1 LVVVSPPGPGPERE
15 KREMALD
22 REGPWTGHEDSFGGS
37 EVVSLVEAAA
47 VAEVVA
53 SGFLSMGGWRKKEV
67 KPDMEG

>member
-1 LVVVSPPGPGPERE
+1 MVSPPGPGPERE
-15 KREMALD
+15 KRERALD
-22 REGPWTGHEDSFGGS
+22 REGPWTGREDCFGDS
-37 EVVSLVEAAA
+37 DVVSLVAAA